1 MQMKTL
7 FLKTTLF
14 AAFLLGCSI
23 ASAQVS
29 YEYDNAGNRVSRTIT
44 LTKSAVVTND
54 TLPKPATEMLDGLQV
69 KIYPNPTKG
78 QLNVS
83 LSGLADNETGTISIY
98 ALNGQLILKENASSS
113 LTELNISEQP
123 TGTYIMKIIVG
134 KKSTTWKII
143 KE

>member
-1 MQMKTL
+1 MKTL

-29 YEYDNAGNRVSRTIT
+29 YEYDNAGNRTYRKIIT

-54 TLPKPATEMLDGLQV
+54 TLPKPVTEMLDNLEV
-69 KIYPNPTKG
+69 NIYPNPTKG
-78 QLNVS
+78 QLNVAV
-83 LSGLADNETGTISIY
+83 SGLADNESGTISIY
-98 ALNGQLILKENASSS
+98 NTQGQLILKENASSS

-134 KKSTTWKII
+134 RKGSTWKII
-143 KE
+143 KQ